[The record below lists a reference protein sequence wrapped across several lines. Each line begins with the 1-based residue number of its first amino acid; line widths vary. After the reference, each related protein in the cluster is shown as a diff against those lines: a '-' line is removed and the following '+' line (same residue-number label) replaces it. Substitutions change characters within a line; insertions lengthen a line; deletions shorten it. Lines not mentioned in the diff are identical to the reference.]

1 MTEGPETGSYAHDPP
16 SDRCCLV
23 LVRNAFVLRRRSG
36 NGSQGKEG
44 ALGGCLS
51 GLAGQIASGA
61 IKGVPGDPVVY
72 AQALYRLFT
81 LFHEGVADSVFV
93 LGDIDSMIDGD
104 CASPAGLVRMSGRSV
119 LVMANESVD

>member
-16 SDRCCLV
+16 SDRRCLV
-23 LVRNAFVLRRRSG
+23 LVRNAFVLRRRNG

-44 ALGGCLS
+44 ALGRLLS
-51 GLAGQIASGA
+51 GPAGQIASGA

-81 LFHEGVADSVFV
+81 LFHEGVADSVFM
-93 LGDIDSMIDGD
+93 LGDSMIDGD